1 MPQQQQS
8 AAGFLFFIM
17 ILWMIFPD
25 AENRTQSLLLSDL
38 ASERLRGFRSA
49 LDVLNQTRWGDFAPA
64 KAQPQEGVEENWLN
78 LTGFRKEDRFAW
90 EDFGH
95 FRERGEELSRYAM
108 PAAQG
113 QQLWGTGEDLP
124 VWANA
129 SGTVHGDW
137 VKRSVWGPRGW
148 DSYNLSDSVPAMH
161 WFGDNEDWARNIT
174 GDTGRMV
181 VVLEG
186 NKTAIQYQNS
196 ATDGSPLS
204 GGTIRNI
211 KGTVQIEDS
220 HGSHLSWESRLWG
233 VHWPQKGV
241 IMMTTT
247 SEKFDGI
254 FGLPHLTPGEDYFQS
269 SQMLLNQTLAQ
280 TLDAKE
286 EHIFIDQNT
295 PWSSDM
301 ENPTYTKHPFPHCE
315 FILYAQ
321 ILPPARQD
329 IGLTKPD
336 TEKDDLGQLI
346 HNIESELETPLGAPV
361 GNVPPLQM
369 SSIVYSP
376 DCGFF
381 LETKG
386 PPEFP
391 PGEAQ
396 HLMGLKREVH
406 LHQVKSW
413 LLVFALVVFL
423 QSLLAKWQLAEAYT
437 PSTMAR
443 VSFVTASI
451 MVIADGMTF
460 MAAATWV
467 SSAASTFLP
476 TLVLMFSSF
485 LSMTIGGSFLAK
497 IHEVHRPEWR
507 DRSEE
512 RNQSAGTTAP
522 NTVGATPDNT
532 TANTP
537 GGATPT
543 PATAQQNNTGS
554 LLPGPVTA
562 GRPTQTDSNP
572 VIVPS
577 DQDVDAEIAEVA
589 DAASAVPQAGA
600 AQGTR
605 PRLTDAQSFQG
616 IIGRYILSSLAVSF
630 LIISSTTWYPFL
642 RSMFL
647 NLCAFLYLSLW
658 VPQIYRN
665 TMRNCRKA
673 LQWRFVIGQ
682 SILRVLPLAY
692 FWVKE
697 DNFLYAVTEARAFL
711 LLCAWLWLQIVILA
725 AQDIVGPR
733 FVVPTALVPEAWDY
747 HPVLREDNLEAGGL
761 PIGLVGTDHP
771 GLRGDDDETK
781 KSSNTRS
788 IDCAICREMLEVPVI
803 NAGEEAGSVASAFAR
818 RMYMVTP
825 CRHIFHT
832 ACLEGWMRFR
842 LQCPICRDELPPL

>member
-8 AAGFLFFIM
+8 AAGLFFFM
-17 ILWMIFPD
+17 LMLWLMFPD

-49 LDVLNQTRWGDFAPA
+49 LDVLNQTRWRDFAPT
-64 KAQPQEGVEENWLN
+64 KADKQEGADERWLN

-90 EDFGH
+90 EDLDH
-95 FRERGEELSRYAM
+95 FRDRGEELSRYAM
-108 PAAQG
+108 PALQS
-113 QQLWGTGEDLP
+113 QQDWGLSEGLP

-129 SGTVHGDW
+129 SGTIHGDW
-137 VKRSVWGPRGW
+137 VKRSVSIPRGW
-148 DSYNLSDSVPAMH
+148 DSYNLSASVPDMH
-161 WFGDNEDWARNIT
+161 WFGDDEDWARNIT

-186 NKTAIQYQNS
+186 NKTATEYQQLAS
-196 ATDGSPLS
+196 DQAPLAGGS
-204 GGTIRNI
+204 IRNI

-220 HGSHLSWESRLWG
+220 HGTHLSWESRLWG
-233 VHWPQKGV
+233 VHWPQTGV

-254 FGLPHLTPGEDYFQS
+254 FGLPHLTPSEDYFRS

-286 EHIFIDQNT
+286 EHIFVDQNT

-315 FILYAQ
+315 FVLYAQ

-329 IGLTKPD
+329 VGLTKPD
-336 TEKDDLGQLI
+336 TEKDDLANIIQG
-346 HNIESELETPLGAPV
+346 IESELETPLGAPV
-361 GNVPPLQM
+361 GKVPPLQM
-369 SSIVYSP
+369 STIVYSP

-381 LETKG
+381 LESKG

-396 HLMGLKREVH
+396 HLIGLKREVH
-406 LHQVKSW
+406 LYQVKTW
-413 LLVFALVVFL
+413 LLVFAFVVFL
-423 QSLLAKWQLAEAYT
+423 QSFLAKWQLAEAYT

-451 MVIADGMTF
+451 MVVADGMTF

-507 DRSEE
+507 DRAEE
-512 RNQSAGTTAP
+512 RNRAAATTP
-522 NTVGATPDNT
+522 NNTVGTTPDNT
-532 TANTP
+532 TVNTP
-537 GGATPT
+537 GGAATPS
-543 PATAQQNNTGS
+543 AVQQNNTGS
-554 LLPGPVTA
+554 LLPAPVTA
-562 GRPTQTDSNP
+562 RRPAQTDSDP

-589 DAASAVPQAGA
+589 NAAAAVPQIGA
-600 AQGTR
+600 AQGHR

-630 LIISSTTWYPFL
+630 LIISSTTWYPNL

-682 SILRVLPLAY
+682 SVLRTLPLAY

-697 DNFLYAVTEARAFL
+697 DNFLYAVTEPRAFICL
-711 LLCAWLWLQIVILA
+711 LLWLWVQICVLALQDA
-725 AQDIVGPR
+725 VGPR
-733 FVVPTALVPEAWDY
+733 FVVPTSIVPEAWDY

-761 PIGLVGTDHP
+761 PIGLVATDHP

-788 IDCAICREMLEVPVI
+788 IDCAICRAVLEVPVI
-803 NAGEEAGSVASAFAR
+803 KAGEEAGSVASAFAR
-818 RMYMVTP
+818 REYMVTP
-825 CRHIFHT
+825 CRHIFHKH
-832 ACLEGWMRFR
+832 CLESWMRFK